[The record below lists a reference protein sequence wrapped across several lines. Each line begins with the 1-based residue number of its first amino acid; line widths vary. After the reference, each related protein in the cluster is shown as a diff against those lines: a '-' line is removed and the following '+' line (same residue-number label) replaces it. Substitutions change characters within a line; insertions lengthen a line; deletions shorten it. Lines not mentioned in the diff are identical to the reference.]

1 MNDVLRQ
8 TNLSLFKKTIEDLF
22 DFARLNN
29 KMVIIHSNCDF
40 FVNGISANSPNLF
53 ANRPKVYDEIIK
65 LTSIK
70 YENVVYVDCKHIA
83 TREYL
88 EAKNSQNIDELI
100 GYIQEC
106 EFTIEIDS
114 NGLIDLID
122 DQSDYGYIR
131 FSGFKDIYEVC
142 KCLEERD
149 YFYDYFNVK
158 V

>member
-1 MNDVLRQ
+1 MKKLMLNKTKND
-8 TNLSLFKKTIEDLF
+8 KKYSF
-22 DFARLNN
+22 DRSKN
-29 KMVIIHSNCDF
+29 K
-40 FVNGISANSPNLF
+40 
-53 ANRPKVYDEIIK
+53 YDYLYEI
-65 LTSIK
+65 
-70 YENVVYVDCKHIA
+70 IA
-83 TREYL
+83 TRGYL

-122 DQSDYGYIR
+122 DQNDYGYIR